1 MEWQQI
7 IDKIL
12 MEDNKKIIQ
21 PKDLLGTSNFATEK
35 DLQSSVINPNAPT
48 LSGALSYGA
57 YESGNF
63 EKDYGK
69 YGVLN
74 NPISKPNWDD
84 TRAIMQPLGEKIGR
98 GAIKFVG
105 NTAINVV
112 GGLSSLAWGTVDAAI
127 NQNAAKI
134 VDNDLSRGLTNLQ
147 EQLGDA
153 FPHYYSKAEQEAGF
167 WGKVTTANFL
177 TDQLTN
183 GLSFIAGAII
193 TEGIAS
199 AATAATGGALSGLL
213 AMNSVRLA
221 AQTKRMFKGL
231 DTASDIASMTRNA
244 VNVRRNLS
252 TAGTFARQLY
262 TGAGWEGTVEALD
275 FVKRSE
281 QEFLENYRRNNYGED
296 PSVEEL
302 AKFKDHIAGYQ
313 NDVLLWNMGLVSF
326 GNFVSLPKTFNYG
339 VKNRSN
345 KYFGLT
351 NPIKSELKD
360 GVRSYRNI
368 YNDWGKTKKALYHTK
383 NLVKRPLA
391 EGVIEEGGQGVIKN
405 AFTDYA
411 ISTYDPKNIEA
422 TVDWVDSLSGA
433 VKEQLGST
441 DGQVEM
447 FLGALLGGMG
457 MAHYG
462 VKKDSDGNV
471 IKNPDGTVKR
481 GFGWEGGVPGAYMEG
496 VAAIKE
502 NDKLVDRLTSSEE
515 TIKRILKPFK
525 LVSNSMDAN
534 SNEGSSFVDNN
545 INEAYFSEKR
555 DFYNYAVARI
565 EAGLASEISDD
576 IANQVKS
583 MPIEEFKTTFNY
595 EGDLSTS
602 ELESRRQETIES
614 IQRESKRAI
623 KSFGVAKSFAEFYKY
638 PDSIQDDLIM
648 AYGYALYESD
658 LNDKVELDI
667 SNKISELVGGV
678 KSAEN
683 IVKYNQLNEEL
694 AGKQAELKALKK
706 NYETIKN
713 ASQLSYGKDA
723 LDNIDKAEDVLNQIA
738 EANKAIN
745 DINKRMFDT
754 SKSSRYAGDF
764 DTFVSDIQ
772 NAINTDEFLREK
784 IAKDPVIA
792 DELKSLIS
800 DLGKVSN
807 RRQGTIAAFD
817 LIRTP
822 EKLAGF
828 VEDLVGFKEEA
839 IKAILGED
847 GFNEYKGVTKEAT
860 NQMPQTNDSVLS
872 ILNEAVEDKP
882 EAVKEL
888 VSKIEE
894 LKREFS
900 KTKTADGN
908 VYVHN
913 FVLEGFGPS
922 STRYTSKSAIVG
934 STFNSTEET
943 EAKFA
948 HNKNTGDAI
957 DLVVKELFVNGTFT
971 KPDNNILSNDQLDQI
986 KEATLALKA
995 QLEEAGYVKFYSDVI
1010 FHSNK
1015 GNPNYASYAA
1025 GETDLIAIRKDGSF
1039 IIIDVKAMSKSVNSN
1054 KFNTVW
1060 QGTDKNNVAINRSNK
1075 DQYTID
1081 QSFYSVL
1088 ANHSVGKSPNGLFL
1102 FNIEVTFDDSK
1113 TVEEVNPEPLYELPF
1128 NQTSTGE
1135 TVDRFFRDNVIP
1147 VNNTTAKRYG
1157 LISPDD
1163 FINALLISSTN
1174 HNTSEVYE
1182 NSQNVTKEYLIANG
1196 QLEIV
1201 NFEAEGDAY
1210 YPTPEF
1216 EEAGL
1221 KLGNNKFAVYINVN
1235 GRRVGLLKDP
1245 RRYLDKAGN
1254 VQNLGDPEVLRKFTN
1269 PNYVSEEVLQQM
1281 VSEFKNQVY
1290 LFRKLDAL
1298 IKDVPAGESKI
1309 LTREELN
1316 NSIDFDLKMRFSS
1329 PKAGEDRKSVTE
1341 SIEPIGVQVGRNQV
1355 TGVVIIDKL
1364 KNKYSLNEIN
1374 GSINNRSNVG
1384 KLIESTLL
1392 SREGVSKIEQVNA
1405 FNRYYAIGQTN
1416 TGPMLFRLAFKKATE
1431 ELKDEF
1437 LADVKQLAVD
1447 PLFKLTQKYLI
1458 LTSSIKY
1465 DSDTAIDMNIGFN
1478 KETQKI
1484 FIEAIAVSTSPTGE
1498 SVKTKIPTTGIDA
1511 SILKDINSY
1520 DQLIDLF
1527 NAQLASSARFNQVV
1541 GTTGAKISNIVLK
1554 KENYNVEDFDSNT
1567 NIVRYTPIVKVVNN
1581 TAKAPAQSVS
1591 NANKVT
1597 NEEVAPTIKEDSQDV
1612 PPIEANLEG
1621 AVSLSSMLSN
1631 MGVAIDDAALES
1643 ITKPK
1648 EEVLQTNTTTTQ
1660 SDIEAKKAD
1669 IERKREEIINI
1680 FKTNPILALHII
1692 QKEKQ
1697 IGSYDDYGKPNGEIQ
1712 DIVAVLKVPVS
1723 RAMELKQDYLEA
1735 GKSKNWRLGD
1745 EYDYSKYDAEL
1756 KALEESSKTIENIIQ
1771 EASDPQ
1777 PLESAEVNELSELN
1791 TKAFELRA
1799 KIKQLKLT
1807 NDGEKFAQISKVNA
1821 ELIDIQNRIVKLS
1834 NNGNN
1839 IGTMQSDEARE
1850 EAFEIASLELQ
1861 RMLNVTPSRMNNLIS
1876 KFGSNPRL
1884 VGAVYRGAV
1893 YLADMM
1899 PKGTAYHEA
1908 FHYVFRT
1915 FLTDKEINKIINY
1928 AKSKYPKPTAK
1939 QLADLKT
1946 SQARYSTL
1954 NVNQLVDLYYEEL
1967 LAEAF
1972 RSYSNNRK
1980 PLNKLNWLQKFWQSI
1995 LDFIGVFKNKN
2006 TDIELLFKNIYD
2018 GKFLNAK
2025 HKYNVFTSASTLAP
2039 MLLDRIH
2046 DSGTG
2051 ELTVSKFDT
2060 NESEAISNTILAQ
2073 TVSMLNSLTEEQ
2085 RAELSVKGVIN
2096 MAYMDFIETYNIDNY
2111 MDMFESMEEGKA
2123 DEFYEYMTEYYNSLM
2138 LDSNV
2143 IAINEDVARKLKMF
2157 IGVKDIVEDDNEIPE
2172 RNYDLS
2178 PENISGFSNLNHKT
2192 RVYLSTTTYDKTD
2205 EFGITRKQAVDGFRL
2220 YETLSRALANTTK
2233 SKIFFKLQKFAKLN
2247 EEAMHFYN
2255 RLANDVEYTD
2265 GMTHSQLSLSPIY
2278 NMTMNAFN
2286 NYKVRVTQVL
2296 NDYNKNLVFDSNVK
2310 GVDFM
2315 QVKSWNANFEYKNKK
2330 LSPTERA
2337 NKFNSLVDIFQ
2348 SYADMEVPE
2357 GVNFE
2362 TAVIS
2367 EIKSNITNATNILKD
2382 NIGMPLSKGYIQYSV
2397 LKSNEALLLEL
2408 KDSSELTDY
2417 ESEFIND
2424 ALSILSLYSD
2434 IYALAGDE
2442 IKSLQ
2447 LEISRNKNIFKNDDD
2462 GAFTRL
2468 KRIARANSVFDS
2480 TIGTSIYLN
2489 AAGKPVTDV
2498 IKGNLIIERFEQ
2510 LKSEKRYKLENFFN
2524 KRNQPSIENFRNAFP
2539 EFDSKDSEVF
2549 FNYLQ
2554 DNLLINSE
2562 HADLIFSEQ
2571 ALIGLLDGTRQ
2582 TTWEAEGD
2590 DFRETNNADERE
2602 GSVFADQDSRGK
2614 LHTLLTLFA
2623 KQKAVKSF
2631 KNGVK
2636 KDVMFAEFNMG
2647 VNETAK
2653 TTYTFSAPVKNYAIT
2668 ELDKAIANGVSQ
2680 EELAKIKPLKGVNSI
2695 IEDHYKLLTKEI
2707 HRIKRETIALETA
2720 DSFSEDNPK
2729 IRQYHY
2735 DNKGKTPT
2743 GLDLFHYKQWMQ
2755 EYDQAL
2761 YKKVIENPDDY
2772 INGVNKAELYKFLI
2786 EVAKKQVLDVEQLI
2800 KSNDINLL
2808 EKSANGKS
2816 LIDNYYL
2823 DKDRNLDLNSLS
2835 QAVWNH
2841 YTNVVSFNELLY
2853 GDVAYSKKD
2862 ATDVNKRKKTAA
2874 GTKNNFGE
2882 SYSYAE
2888 IFRFDPAEDRI
2899 LNGKTI
2905 AGIDHTDA
2913 QSWGSPFWK
2922 VHQLIELGNYTSEVK
2937 NIYENKII
2945 KGKELTSK
2953 EVEILMANG
2962 ANLNPDKNLYE
2973 DGATSLKMSQFTLT
2987 RNLTS
2992 KLKPGANREALD
3004 LLYDELILTYYQY
3017 KQDLISREEYV
3028 ELSTDIYSEIHTYWE
3043 PSDLDDG
3050 MHAMLNDFELKSLDY
3065 RTADSGSK
3073 GVFKEGIRRMD
3084 NRRMGKQ
3091 METDGYKTNIVHGTQ
3106 LLSIIWSEQELN
3118 DIVNFGKNSA
3128 TLEQVSE
3135 HFDELLAER
3144 IHNSFIEKRKHLV
3157 DSLGKP
3163 KFDVLVEAF
3172 KSSLSGM
3179 KINPFM
3185 SEMFDYD
3192 TTATGQIKPNYNHNS
3207 LPVVKKFEAM
3217 FLNFL
3222 SDGVLKQKTAG
3233 SKLTLVSPYGFKD
3246 LKHRLYDPET
3256 GYYYSECY
3264 VSAYYLNKYG
3274 LKPGDNIPKELLEI
3288 FGIRIP
3294 TQDKHSMMSL
3304 RVKGFMPAEYGVAGV
3319 FPPEIVYLSGADFD
3333 IDALYASNKAFFKN
3347 SNGEI
3352 VKYGSY
3358 INSENPIDSAFEE
3371 YINELMSNDKGFKS
3385 IYKTFSKET
3394 AYEYE
3399 EDGYLSKFD
3408 IKLANNQLYLAQTIK
3423 KVFGKDFSQ
3432 FKTDFETKYGKQI
3445 QKNIDAL
3452 TKTTG
3457 DNNLLTEFKNYK
3469 PITNSELNNRL
3480 IDYEFRLLHN
3490 NSNEEIAATPA
3501 TVEKL
3506 KSIFNFFQDE
3516 LDYEDNSAIANA
3528 FDMSDMVKAYK
3539 ANADGQ
3545 ANIGPAALF
3554 NKAFQN
3560 LVKANAVLRESISP
3574 IEYYRKD
3581 SNELSEVNGFTS
3593 FELEFDGEVS
3603 RINDLISTIIS
3614 AMTDNA
3620 KEPIAG
3626 KLNLNLEVL
3635 PSALAMVG
3643 MGMSLREAVLIVNQ
3657 PEVIEI
3663 VSKYKIKNSS
3673 IILPKEQYLN
3683 FEKLYD
3689 DKIKSLE
3696 TELNKIVEKFPEL
3709 DAIDIYDS
3717 NYAPSYEGLIS
3728 NIKKSK
3734 DEIFKGIKLD
3744 EINSET
3750 AREYFEHIASKIKN
3764 IEMFNQFRTIGNE
3777 LQGLTK
3783 LIGLDKGTGATFGS
3797 LRDYDLAMRTLG
3809 VKYNAVT
3816 GKVENTDAIRY
3827 FDYANIINESKYL
3840 SQLISTMLQNREIAA
3855 IFAIQ
3860 EAKPFRTMVEK
3871 VFGSLKEI
3879 NYNAEEVYD
3888 RVNKDLLSFLSM
3900 KAMSISEQWYT
3911 DYSYNTFTDGEN
3923 NFANFIQA
3931 IKSEPTV
3938 IDSEGNEIENPFID
3952 NYFLKFV
3959 DVVEVNGVK
3968 QIQSNTWTT
3977 QSDKFV
3983 RDLINGYE
3991 SIANNKQKVSFK
4003 INDKLVEFN
4012 GNKFVKMTFTYLS
4025 VKDGLQYRS
4034 NTILQHLPPAIY
4046 KANSRALDTV
4056 QELFAGL
4063 SNNKMT
4069 EEQRNELDLKTR
4081 ATLGASINELTVEF
4095 TKRAMK
4101 QAAMQKHINYA
4112 SQGVAAANITSP
4124 LGKEYNSVQNFKDAN
4139 QNSNWIFQPK
4149 YGSGGLDLT
4158 VARMNKIAKN
4168 IPGVKMYTFSGT
4180 SKAGKDYEIV
4190 KLGYPVVFKGRGESY
4205 FELIEAYNVNDRDN
4219 TETVIDIANGLNSAG
4234 KLIADKVVYR
4244 ITRKYSNDTVK
4255 PFGIFD
4261 YDKQMEILNKLA
4273 DKKTKKP
4280 LTEANA
4286 TMDSPSPSE
4295 EDFSNDA
4302 PQGAEVE
4309 AMIMSTAVSMDSIF
4323 GQMPEGVVEPVI
4335 PVKDEQKTI
4344 NVYWGQAESSTSTKI
4359 LSNLAPR
4366 KFKYKSTDGITREYG
4381 SVEHAYQSNKNGQ
4394 FDKTTYDAY
4403 VSKNGYGVKISPK
4416 LTEVGRRGNLQLMK
4430 DLVVESFVQNP
4441 GSEAAK
4447 KLLQYDNFTH
4457 NTNELIDKAFLEG
4470 LQLSRQELL
4479 SLKTTKQTTPA
4490 TLKTLKS
4497 LYDAYNK
4504 KYGNDKV
4511 KGGNLSPST
4520 VEFLTLEGVF
4530 RELDNQTRLDGINYM
4545 YNEFKKAKPELATE
4559 QVLLDII
4566 NSLETSLDSIVTS
4579 IKGLK
4584 ESNCI

>member
-1 MEWQQI
+1 
-7 IDKIL
+7 
-12 MEDNKKIIQ
+12 
-21 PKDLLGTSNFATEK
+21 
-35 DLQSSVINPNAPT
+35 
-48 LSGALSYGA
+48 
-57 YESGNF
+57 
-63 EKDYGK
+63 
-69 YGVLN
+69 
-74 NPISKPNWDD
+74 
-84 TRAIMQPLGEKIGR
+84 
-98 GAIKFVG
+98 
-105 NTAINVV
+105 
-112 GGLSSLAWGTVDAAI
+112 
-127 NQNAAKI
+127 
-134 VDNDLSRGLTNLQ
+134 
-147 EQLGDA
+147 
-153 FPHYYSKAEQEAGF
+153 
-167 WGKVTTANFL
+167 
-177 TDQLTN
+177 
-183 GLSFIAGAII
+183 
-193 TEGIAS
+193 
-199 AATAATGGALSGLL
+199 
-213 AMNSVRLA
+213 
-221 AQTKRMFKGL
+221 
-231 DTASDIASMTRNA
+231 
-244 VNVRRNLS
+244 
-252 TAGTFARQLY
+252 
-262 TGAGWEGTVEALD
+262 
-275 FVKRSE
+275 
-281 QEFLENYRRNNYGED
+281 
-296 PSVEEL
+296 
-302 AKFKDHIAGYQ
+302 
-313 NDVLLWNMGLVSF
+313 
-326 GNFVSLPKTFNYG
+326 
-339 VKNRSN
+339 
-345 KYFGLT
+345 
-351 NPIKSELKD
+351 
-360 GVRSYRNI
+360 
-368 YNDWGKTKKALYHTK
+368 
-383 NLVKRPLA
+383 
-391 EGVIEEGGQGVIKN
+391 
-405 AFTDYA
+405 
-411 ISTYDPKNIEA
+411 
-422 TVDWVDSLSGA
+422 
-433 VKEQLGST
+433 
-441 DGQVEM
+441 
-447 FLGALLGGMG
+447 
-457 MAHYG
+457 
-462 VKKDSDGNV
+462 
-471 IKNPDGTVKR
+471 
-481 GFGWEGGVPGAYMEG
+481 
-496 VAAIKE
+496 
-502 NDKLVDRLTSSEE
+502 
-515 TIKRILKPFK
+515 
-525 LVSNSMDAN
+525 
-534 SNEGSSFVDNN
+534 
-545 INEAYFSEKR
+545 
-555 DFYNYAVARI
+555 
-565 EAGLASEISDD
+565 
-576 IANQVKS
+576 
-583 MPIEEFKTTFNY
+583 
-595 EGDLSTS
+595 
-602 ELESRRQETIES
+602 
-614 IQRESKRAI
+614 
-623 KSFGVAKSFAEFYKY
+623 
-638 PDSIQDDLIM
+638 
-648 AYGYALYESD
+648 
-658 LNDKVELDI
+658 
-667 SNKISELVGGV
+667 
-678 KSAEN
+678 
-683 IVKYNQLNEEL
+683 
-694 AGKQAELKALKK
+694 
-706 NYETIKN
+706 
-713 ASQLSYGKDA
+713 
-723 LDNIDKAEDVLNQIA
+723 
-738 EANKAIN
+738 
-745 DINKRMFDT
+745 
-754 SKSSRYAGDF
+754 
-764 DTFVSDIQ
+764 
-772 NAINTDEFLREK
+772 
-784 IAKDPVIA
+784 
-792 DELKSLIS
+792 
-800 DLGKVSN
+800 
-807 RRQGTIAAFD
+807 
-817 LIRTP
+817 
-822 EKLAGF
+822 
-828 VEDLVGFKEEA
+828 
-839 IKAILGED
+839 
-847 GFNEYKGVTKEAT
+847 
-860 NQMPQTNDSVLS
+860 
-872 ILNEAVEDKP
+872 
-882 EAVKEL
+882 
-888 VSKIEE
+888 
-894 LKREFS
+894 
-900 KTKTADGN
+900 
-908 VYVHN
+908 
-913 FVLEGFGPS
+913 
-922 STRYTSKSAIVG
+922 
-934 STFNSTEET
+934 
-943 EAKFA
+943 
-948 HNKNTGDAI
+948 
-957 DLVVKELFVNGTFT
+957 
-971 KPDNNILSNDQLDQI
+971 
-986 KEATLALKA
+986 
-995 QLEEAGYVKFYSDVI
+995 
-1010 FHSNK
+1010 
-1015 GNPNYASYAA
+1015 
-1025 GETDLIAIRKDGSF
+1025 
-1039 IIIDVKAMSKSVNSN
+1039 
-1054 KFNTVW
+1054 
-1060 QGTDKNNVAINRSNK
+1060 
-1075 DQYTID
+1075 
-1081 QSFYSVL
+1081 
-1088 ANHSVGKSPNGLFL
+1088 
-1102 FNIEVTFDDSK
+1102 
-1113 TVEEVNPEPLYELPF
+1113 
-1128 NQTSTGE
+1128 
-1135 TVDRFFRDNVIP
+1135 
-1147 VNNTTAKRYG
+1147 
-1157 LISPDD
+1157 
-1163 FINALLISSTN
+1163 
-1174 HNTSEVYE
+1174 
-1182 NSQNVTKEYLIANG
+1182 
-1196 QLEIV
+1196 
-1201 NFEAEGDAY
+1201 
-1210 YPTPEF
+1210 
-1216 EEAGL
+1216 
-1221 KLGNNKFAVYINVN
+1221 
-1235 GRRVGLLKDP
+1235 
-1245 RRYLDKAGN
+1245 
-1254 VQNLGDPEVLRKFTN
+1254 
-1269 PNYVSEEVLQQM
+1269 
-1281 VSEFKNQVY
+1281 
-1290 LFRKLDAL
+1290 
-1298 IKDVPAGESKI
+1298 
-1309 LTREELN
+1309 
-1316 NSIDFDLKMRFSS
+1316 
-1329 PKAGEDRKSVTE
+1329 
-1341 SIEPIGVQVGRNQV
+1341 
-1355 TGVVIIDKL
+1355 
-1364 KNKYSLNEIN
+1364 
-1374 GSINNRSNVG
+1374 
-1384 KLIESTLL
+1384 
-1392 SREGVSKIEQVNA
+1392 
-1405 FNRYYAIGQTN
+1405 
-1416 TGPMLFRLAFKKATE
+1416 
-1431 ELKDEF
+1431 
-1437 LADVKQLAVD
+1437 
-1447 PLFKLTQKYLI
+1447 
-1458 LTSSIKY
+1458 
-1465 DSDTAIDMNIGFN
+1465 
-1478 KETQKI
+1478 
-1484 FIEAIAVSTSPTGE
+1484 
-1498 SVKTKIPTTGIDA
+1498 
-1511 SILKDINSY
+1511 
-1520 DQLIDLF
+1520 
-1527 NAQLASSARFNQVV
+1527 
-1541 GTTGAKISNIVLK
+1541 
-1554 KENYNVEDFDSNT
+1554 
-1567 NIVRYTPIVKVVNN
+1567 
-1581 TAKAPAQSVS
+1581 
-1591 NANKVT
+1591 
-1597 NEEVAPTIKEDSQDV
+1597 
-1612 PPIEANLEG
+1612 
-1621 AVSLSSMLSN
+1621 
-1631 MGVAIDDAALES
+1631 
-1643 ITKPK
+1643 
-1648 EEVLQTNTTTTQ
+1648 
-1660 SDIEAKKAD
+1660 
-1669 IERKREEIINI
+1669 
-1680 FKTNPILALHII
+1680 
-1692 QKEKQ
+1692 
-1697 IGSYDDYGKPNGEIQ
+1697 
-1712 DIVAVLKVPVS
+1712 
-1723 RAMELKQDYLEA
+1723 
-1735 GKSKNWRLGD
+1735 
-1745 EYDYSKYDAEL
+1745 
-1756 KALEESSKTIENIIQ
+1756 
-1771 EASDPQ
+1771 
-1777 PLESAEVNELSELN
+1777 
-1791 TKAFELRA
+1791 
-1799 KIKQLKLT
+1799 
-1807 NDGEKFAQISKVNA
+1807 
-1821 ELIDIQNRIVKLS
+1821 
-1834 NNGNN
+1834 
-1839 IGTMQSDEARE
+1839 
-1850 EAFEIASLELQ
+1850 
-1861 RMLNVTPSRMNNLIS
+1861 
-1876 KFGSNPRL
+1876 
-1884 VGAVYRGAV
+1884 
-1893 YLADMM
+1893 
-1899 PKGTAYHEA
+1899 
-1908 FHYVFRT
+1908 
-1915 FLTDKEINKIINY
+1915 
-1928 AKSKYPKPTAK
+1928 
-1939 QLADLKT
+1939 
-1946 SQARYSTL
+1946 
-1954 NVNQLVDLYYEEL
+1954 
-1967 LAEAF
+1967 
-1972 RSYSNNRK
+1972 
-1980 PLNKLNWLQKFWQSI
+1980 
-1995 LDFIGVFKNKN
+1995 
-2006 TDIELLFKNIYD
+2006 
-2018 GKFLNAK
+2018 
-2025 HKYNVFTSASTLAP
+2025 
-2039 MLLDRIH
+2039 
-2046 DSGTG
+2046 
-2051 ELTVSKFDT
+2051 
-2060 NESEAISNTILAQ
+2060 
-2073 TVSMLNSLTEEQ
+2073 
-2085 RAELSVKGVIN
+2085 
-2096 MAYMDFIETYNIDNY
+2096 
-2111 MDMFESMEEGKA
+2111 
-2123 DEFYEYMTEYYNSLM
+2123 
-2138 LDSNV
+2138 
-2143 IAINEDVARKLKMF
+2143 
-2157 IGVKDIVEDDNEIPE
+2157 
-2172 RNYDLS
+2172 
-2178 PENISGFSNLNHKT
+2178 
-2192 RVYLSTTTYDKTD
+2192 
-2205 EFGITRKQAVDGFRL
+2205 
-2220 YETLSRALANTTK
+2220 
-2233 SKIFFKLQKFAKLN
+2233 
-2247 EEAMHFYN
+2247 
-2255 RLANDVEYTD
+2255 
-2265 GMTHSQLSLSPIY
+2265 
-2278 NMTMNAFN
+2278 
-2286 NYKVRVTQVL
+2286 
-2296 NDYNKNLVFDSNVK
+2296 
-2310 GVDFM
+2310 
-2315 QVKSWNANFEYKNKK
+2315 
-2330 LSPTERA
+2330 
-2337 NKFNSLVDIFQ
+2337 
-2348 SYADMEVPE
+2348 
-2357 GVNFE
+2357 
-2362 TAVIS
+2362 
-2367 EIKSNITNATNILKD
+2367 
-2382 NIGMPLSKGYIQYSV
+2382 
-2397 LKSNEALLLEL
+2397 
-2408 KDSSELTDY
+2408 
-2417 ESEFIND
+2417 
-2424 ALSILSLYSD
+2424 
-2434 IYALAGDE
+2434 
-2442 IKSLQ
+2442 
-2447 LEISRNKNIFKNDDD
+2447 
-2462 GAFTRL
+2462 
-2468 KRIARANSVFDS
+2468 
-2480 TIGTSIYLN
+2480 
-2489 AAGKPVTDV
+2489 
-2498 IKGNLIIERFEQ
+2498 
-2510 LKSEKRYKLENFFN
+2510 
-2524 KRNQPSIENFRNAFP
+2524 
-2539 EFDSKDSEVF
+2539 
-2549 FNYLQ
+2549 
-2554 DNLLINSE
+2554 
-2562 HADLIFSEQ
+2562 
-2571 ALIGLLDGTRQ
+2571 
-2582 TTWEAEGD
+2582 
-2590 DFRETNNADERE
+2590 
-2602 GSVFADQDSRGK
+2602 
-2614 LHTLLTLFA
+2614 
-2623 KQKAVKSF
+2623 
-2631 KNGVK
+2631 
-2636 KDVMFAEFNMG
+2636 MFAEFNMG

-2668 ELDKAIANGVSQ
+2668 ELDKAIANGASQ

-2835 QAVWNH
+2835 QAAWNH

-2888 IFRFDPAEDRI
+2888 IFRFDPAGDRI

-2945 KGKELTSK
+2945 KGKELTRK

-3050 MHAMLNDFELKSLDY
+3050 MHSMLNDFELKSLDY

-3274 LKPGDNIPKELLEI
+3274 LKPGDNIPKELFEI

-3432 FKTDFETKYGKQI
+3432 FKTDFETKYSKQI

-3560 LVKANAVLRESISP
+3560 LVKANAVLREGISP
-3574 IEYYRKD
+3574 IGYYRKD
-3581 SNELSEVNGFTS
+3581 SNELSEINGFTS
-3593 FELEFDGEVS
+3593 FELEFDGEVH

-3614 AMTDNA
+3614 AMTDNV
-3620 KEPIAG
+3620 KDPIAG

-3696 TELNKIVEKFPEL
+3696 TALNKIVEKFPEL

-3750 AREYFEHIASKIKN
+3750 AREYFEHIAGKIRN
-3764 IEMFNQFRTIGNE
+3764 IEMFNQFRAIGNE

-3809 VKYNAVT
+3809 VRYNAAT

-3879 NYNAEEVYD
+3879 NYNAEEIYD

-3931 IKSEPTV
+3931 IKSESTV

-3991 SIANNKQKVSFK
+3991 AIANNKQKVSFK

-4056 QELFAGL
+4056 QELFAAL

-4219 TETVIDIANGLNSAG
+4219 TETAIDIANGLNSAG

-4309 AMIMSTAVSMDSIF
+4309 AMIMATAVSMDSIF
-4323 GQMPEGVVEPVI
+4323 GQMPEGVIEPVI
-4335 PVKDEQKTI
+4335 PTKTEQ
-4344 NVYWGQAESSTSTKI
+4344 
-4359 LSNLAPR
+4359 P
-4366 KFKYKSTDGITREYG
+4366 
-4381 SVEHAYQSNKNGQ
+4381 
-4394 FDKTTYDAY
+4394 
-4403 VSKNGYGVKISPK
+4403 
-4416 LTEVGRRGNLQLMK
+4416 
-4430 DLVVESFVQNP
+4430 
-4441 GSEAAK
+4441 
-4447 KLLQYDNFTH
+4447 
-4457 NTNELIDKAFLEG
+4457 
-4470 LQLSRQELL
+4470 
-4479 SLKTTKQTTPA
+4479 TKQITPA

-4511 KGGNLSPST
+4511 KGGDLSPST
-4520 VEFLTLEGVF
+4520 VEFLTSEGVF
-4530 RELDNQTRLDGINYM
+4530 KELDNQTRLDGINYM
-4545 YNEFKKAKPELATE
+4545 YNEFKKAKPELTTE